1 MMSGTSMRRNRT
13 ERGRGSGDSRGVCAA
28 CYAWAH
34 GPQRSPSG
42 QHDSMCNKPTTSF
55 DQKNPKR
62 FLCPPLFAAAAAP
75 CILAMLDANS
85 CAFACMSAVVSRTS
99 LPQRSSGRQAGRQP
113 SRADAQGESWC
124 TCPPV
129 GLSNA
134 EHGKAAAAGAAGSA
148 QLGASGQCTQ
158 ARRHAGGAGRRQRR
172 ASQPHPSFSALSC
185 NMRLASSACA
195 AAPFAA
201 ASASACLRVYCRHP
215 AHAV

>member
-99 LPQRSSGRQAGRQP
+99 LPQRSSGRQAGRQAGSHLARMP
-113 SRADAQGESWC
+113 KGR
-124 TCPPV
+124 
-129 GLSNA
+129 
-134 EHGKAAAAGAAGSA
+134 AGARVHRWASRTQSTAKQQQQA
-148 QLGASGQCTQ
+148 QRGRRSWARAVS
-158 ARRHAGGAGRRQRR
+158 ARRHAGTQAVRGDDSAELLNLTR
-172 ASQPHPSFSALSC
+172 AS
-185 NMRLASSACA
+185 
-195 AAPFAA
+195 
-201 ASASACLRVYCRHP
+201 LR
-215 AHAV
+215 

>member
-99 LPQRSSGRQAGRQP
+99 LPQRSAGRQAGSHLTRMP
-113 SRADAQGESWC
+113 R
-124 TCPPV
+124 
-129 GLSNA
+129 
-134 EHGKAAAAGAAGSA
+134 GKAGARVHRWASRTQGTAKQQQA
-148 QLGASGQCTQ
+148 QRGWRSWARAVS